1 MTVRRFK
8 SGPATISHG
17 KNASNPH
24 ELPEFLLLP
33 GEDGAEKARVKR
45 IASILPSSRSSAA
58 PPMVYGQCAALSR
71 ALYAGAK
78 VLFCPAMTLG
88 S

>member
-24 ELPEFLLLP
+24 ELPGFLLLP
-33 GEDGAEKARVKR
+33 GEDGAEKALVKR
-45 IASILPSSRSSAA
+45 IASILLSSQSSAA
-58 PPMVYGQCAALSR
+58 PPMVYGQRSALSR
-71 ALYAGAK
+71 AFSAGAK